1 MANTQ
6 NFEQL
11 LEYIVN
17 GEQEKAEELF
27 HSLVVNKSREIY
39 EGLFEEEMKDVDMDE
54 AKDEDCDDEDE
65 EKVDEAF
72 IAFSE
77 EPGAAGFGGDPTDDM
92 MGDIGV
98 GGDEGDGEEE
108 MPGDVGGDDMDDTG
122 MSGEGDIEDRVMDLE
137 DALED
142 LKAEFDALMADEEGE
157 PEHNDGE
164 NDPDFGGD
172 DDSDDD
178 ADADFGGD
186 DEEEKEEEPA
196 ESFQFEDIEDIDLSP
211 VEQMREYVEKVGDP
225 WKGLKSSETSGTF
238 TKSPVAGKNDMGG
251 TTKNIVA
258 GGEGSTKGTAG
269 GLLNPSTKEENFGNV
284 NVPGG
289 KAGVKHLKNVPAGHG
304 AEKKG
309 KSDGVSA
316 KPLLKPQV
324 G

>member
-1 MANTQ
+1 MANQ
-6 NFEQL
+6 NFEKL

-54 AKDEDCDDEDE
+54 AKDCEDE
-65 EKVDEAF
+65 EEMEEAKEEEEESVEEAF

-77 EPGAAGFGGDPTDDM
+77 EPGMGAVGGDTPDPTDDM
-92 MGDIGV
+92 MHDVGADAGDDF
-98 GGDEGDGEEE
+98 GGDMD
-108 MPGDVGGDDMDDTG
+108 DAGDDMG
-122 MSGEGDIEDRVMDLE
+122 GEGEIEDRVMDLE

-172 DDSDDD
+172 DDE
-178 ADADFGGD
+178 G
-186 DEEEKEEEPA
+186 EEEEEGAEEEEEA
-196 ESFQFEDIEDIDLSP
+196 DESFNFEDIEDIDLSP
-211 VEQMREYVEKVGDP
+211 VEQMREYVEKIGDAY
-225 WKGLKSSETSGTF
+225 KGGKGVLGSSEDAGTH

-251 TTKNIVA
+251 TAKNIVA
-258 GGEGSTKGTAG
+258 GGTGSEKGTAG
-269 GLLNPSTKEENFGNV
+269 GLLNPSTKEDNAGNV
-284 NVPGG
+284 NVPG
-289 KAGVKHLKNVPAGHG
+289 AKNATKLHAQTKGHG

-309 KSDGVSA
+309 AGEDAQNKKSLIGSR
-316 KPLLKPQV
+316 

>member
-54 AKDEDCDDEDE
+54 ASCKDDEME
-65 EKVDEAF
+65 EEVEEEAVEEAF

-77 EPGAAGFGGDPTDDM
+77 EPGAGLGGDPTDDM
-92 MGDIGV
+92 MH
-98 GGDEGDGEEE
+98 
-108 MPGDVGGDDMDDTG
+108 DVGADDGDDMDDMDDMG
-122 MSGEGDIEDRVMDLE
+122 SVGGDDEEMGGEGELEDRVMDLE
-137 DALED
+137 DALDD
-142 LKAEFDALMADEEGE
+142 LKAEFEKLMADEENE
-157 PEHNDGE
+157 PEHHDGE
-164 NDPDFGGD
+164 DDPDFGGE
-172 DDSDDD
+172 
-178 ADADFGGD
+178 
-186 DEEEKEEEPA
+186 DEEEEEEEGEDEEEGEM
-196 ESFQFEDIEDIDLSP
+196 ESFNFEDIEDIDLSP
-211 VEQMREYVEKVGDP
+211 VEQMREYVEKVGETY
-225 WKGLKSSETSGTF
+225 KGGKVAGTSEVAGTN
-238 TKSPVAGKNDMGG
+238 TKSTVAGKNDMGG
-251 TTKNIVA
+251 TTANIA
-258 GGEGSTKGTAG
+258 KGGVGSTKGTAG
-269 GLLNPSTKEENFGNV
+269 GLLNPTTKEDNAGNV

-309 KSDGVSA
+309 KGETGVNA
-316 KPLLKPQV
+316 KSLLKPQV

>member
-1 MANTQ
+1 MANI
-6 NFEQL
+6 NFEKL

-54 AKDEDCDDEDE
+54 SKEEEEEEEMEEAKHDDDEE
-65 EKVDEAF
+65 AVEEAF

-77 EPGAAGFGGDPTDDM
+77 EPGMGAVGGDPTDDM
-92 MGDIGV
+92 MGDVGADDDAGMDMDDM
-98 GGDEGDGEEE
+98 GGDE
-108 MPGDVGGDDMDDTG
+108 DDMG
-122 MSGEGDIEDRVMDLE
+122 GEGDIEDRVMDLE
-137 DALED
+137 DALDD

-157 PEHNDGE
+157 EEHNDGE

-172 DDSDDD
+172 DD
-178 ADADFGGD
+178 AG
-186 DEEEKEEEPA
+186 EEEEEEGEEEEEEA
-196 ESFQFEDIEDIDLSP
+196 DESFNFEDIEDIDLSP
-211 VEQMREYVEKVGDP
+211 TEQMREYVEKVT
-225 WKGLKSSETSGTF
+225 KGVLGSSEEAGVHK
-238 TKSPVAGKNDMGG
+238 KSPVAGKNDMGG
-251 TTKNIVA
+251 TTENMMRQDQ
-258 GGEGSTKGTAG
+258 GSTKGTAG
-269 GLLNPSTKEENFGNV
+269 GLLNPSTKEDNAGNV

-309 KSDGVSA
+309 SGDSAPNKKSLIGS
-316 KPLLKPQV
+316 K

>member
-1 MANTQ
+1 MANKQ

-27 HSLVVNKSREIY
+27 HALVVGKSREIY

-54 AKDEDCDDEDE
+54 SKEEEEEMEEAKE
-65 EKVDEAF
+65 EEEESVEEAF

-77 EPGAAGFGGDPTDDM
+77 EPGMGAVGGDPTDDM
-92 MGDIGV
+92 MGDV
-98 GGDEGDGEEE
+98 GADDAGDDF
-108 MPGDVGGDDMDDTG
+108 GGDMDDMG
-122 MSGEGDIEDRVMDLE
+122 DAEDDMGGEGDIEDRVMDLE

-157 PEHNDGE
+157 PEHHDGE

-172 DDSDDD
+172 DD
-178 ADADFGGD
+178 AG
-186 DEEEKEEEPA
+186 EEEEEEGEEEEDTE
-196 ESFQFEDIEDIDLSP
+196 ESFNFEDIEDIDLSP
-211 VEQMREYVEKVGDP
+211 VEQMREYVEKIGDAY
-225 WKGLKSSETSGTF
+225 KGGKGVLGKNEDGGTF

-251 TTKNIVA
+251 TTANIA
-258 GGEGSTKGTAG
+258 RGGTGSEKGTAG
-269 GLLNPSTKEENFGNV
+269 GLLNPTTKEDNAGNV
-284 NVPGG
+284 NVPGA
-289 KAGVKHLKNVPAGHG
+289 KSATKLSPVAKGHG

-309 KSDGVSA
+309 AGEDAQNKKSIIGS
-316 KPLLKPQV
+316 K